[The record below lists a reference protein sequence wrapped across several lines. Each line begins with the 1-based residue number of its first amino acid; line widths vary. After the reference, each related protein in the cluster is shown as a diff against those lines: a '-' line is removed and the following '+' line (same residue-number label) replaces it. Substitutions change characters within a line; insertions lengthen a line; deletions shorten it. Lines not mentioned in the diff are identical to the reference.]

1 MIIIVS
7 TIGVLVGLIFAL
19 RESLKTEGASERAA
33 LKSIKEKR
41 YNDLINLFL
50 LSEEGEELLKEK
62 KIELDPLNKKIKEM
76 FPKEIL
82 NGIVAQMLKK
92 DFDGWHLSDEVRLEE
107 NKEKLSMLDFKK
119 GIPERI
125 TNIET
130 ISHPD
135 NKKEIIFMGRISLED
150 IDKEDILVFKAIRI
164 NK

>member
-1 MIIIVS
+1 
-7 TIGVLVGLIFAL
+7 
-19 RESLKTEGASERAA
+19 
-33 LKSIKEKR
+33 
-41 YNDLINLFL
+41 
-50 LSEEGEELLKEK
+50 
-62 KIELDPLNKKIKEM
+62 M

>member
-62 KIELDPLNKKIKEM
+62 KIELDP
-76 FPKEIL
+76 PK
-82 NGIVAQMLKK
+82 
-92 DFDGWHLSDEVRLEE
+92 
-107 NKEKLSMLDFKK
+107 
-119 GIPERI
+119 
-125 TNIET
+125 
-130 ISHPD
+130 
-135 NKKEIIFMGRISLED
+135 
-150 IDKEDILVFKAIRI
+150 
-164 NK
+164 